1 MEINFETQILRK
13 LDRDGLSYMVGC
25 TILEQVYLLRQ
36 TYFFPFR
43 PPLKIGK
50 ELCGTKT
57 SCELVGETYKKG
69 NNPGEGTCK

>member
-25 TILEQVYLLRQ
+25 TILEQAYLLRQ

-43 PPLKIGK
+43 PPLKQFILGIPACITMGIQRQIK
-50 ELCGTKT
+50 SVVNIATGDSL
-57 SCELVGETYKKG
+57 
-69 NNPGEGTCK
+69 P

>member
-25 TILEQVYLLRQ
+25 TILEQAYLLRQ

-43 PPLKIGK
+43 PPLT
-50 ELCGTKT
+50 LNF
-57 SCELVGETYKKG
+57 VQ
-69 NNPGEGTCK
+69 